1 MQAKSPTC
9 FCLNWDFMPF
19 IPSVWNSILSRTWNC
34 FWRNFFLLL
43 IQHMTSSEHLC
54 AHAKRLHS
62 CPTVCDPTDYSLQVS
77 SVHGILHTR
86 ILEWVAIPSSGGSS
100 RLKER
105 TRIPHV
111 SCTGRWTLY
120 HWHHLG
126 SPGHLHWASFQ
137 FSGRLTSRL
146 PCQLW
151 NTTYFLL
158 FQVWYYR
165 LSCT

>member
-1 MQAKSPTC
+1 
-9 FCLNWDFMPF
+9 MPF